1 MDDVTLE
8 RQITEYEC
16 LKLFNSIVPG
26 SVPEPYCLDI
36 NTHISKN
43 LRHSNQ
49 RNPAT
54 RVLECLILPLENL
67 LIYYVL
73 FHSPIEIITLS
84 DNVLLNSS

>member
-43 LRHSNQ
+43 LKLDIQ
-49 RNPAT
+49 IK
-54 RVLECLILPLENL
+54 EILQLG
-67 LIYYVL
+67 
-73 FHSPIEIITLS
+73 F
-84 DNVLLNSS
+84 